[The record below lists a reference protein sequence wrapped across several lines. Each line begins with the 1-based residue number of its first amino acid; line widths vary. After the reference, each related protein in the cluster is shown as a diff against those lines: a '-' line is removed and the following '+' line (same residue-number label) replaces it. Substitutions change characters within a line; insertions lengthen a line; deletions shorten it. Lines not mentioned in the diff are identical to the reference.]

1 MPDLEAKTPEIISN
15 DSFIQNKLAQKI
27 RIEGENFLASP
38 DGKAIYHLNQ
48 IGSGIWEL
56 LAVPSSK
63 EVIVSTLA
71 TAFPQIERSTIEKD
85 VTVILKRFQS
95 KNLVIH

>member
-1 MPDLEAKTPEIISN
+1 VK
-15 DSFIQNKLAQKI
+15 KI

-56 LAVPSSK
+56 LAEPTSK
-63 EVIVSTLA
+63 EVIIATLE
-71 TAFPQIERSTIEKD
+71 TAFPEIKRSTIEKD
-85 VTVILKRFQS
+85 VTKILKIFRLKKLISQ
-95 KNLVIH
+95 